1 MNLADFLL
9 GDRLRPVDWVD
20 CQKPACRPA
29 DKSQKRD
36 FYYLVDDHVHVENY
50 AEDFGFQW
58 THLYDD
64 YRHDR
69 FKHLDQFMRLGVHPS
84 SLRGKT
90 CLDVGCGLG
99 RLSEMCL
106 GSADLVFGVDLSEAV
121 TEAARLITTPSFV
134 PIRGSGDGI
143 PLVDESIDFVFC
155 WGVLHHTKDPAAT
168 LCDLWRVLKPGGT
181 LAIWVYA
188 KDKIFL
194 KRSLLA
200 HYFAHLG
207 EQEMLDVADTIADAA
222 HALQLTSQTYLNM
235 LASDLKFSVK
245 NTKQY
250 TRHILYDGLGPDFH
264 YLLDHQWFG
273 SQAKTYV
280 DLQGIEFIRTK
291 DTAVKLHK
299 KSNP

>member
-1 MNLADFLL
+1 MNLAEIII
-9 GDRLRPVDWVD
+9 GNRLRQVDWAD
-20 CQKPACRPA
+20 CQKPICRPT
-29 DKSQKRD
+29 DRGPKRD
-36 FYYLVDDHVHVENY
+36 FYYLVDDQAHSKSY

-58 THLYDD
+58 TQLYDD

-69 FKHLDQFMRLGVHPS
+69 FKHLNQFMRLGVHPS

-168 LCDLWRVLKPGGT
+168 LRDLWRVLKPGGT

-188 KDKIFL
+188 KNKIFL
-194 KRSLLA
+194 KRALLA

-207 EQEMLDVADTIADAA
+207 EQEMLDVADMLADTA
-222 HALQLTSQTYLNM
+222 HALQLTSPTYLNM
-235 LASDLKFSVK
+235 FTSDLNFSVK

-264 YLLDHQWFG
+264 YLLDRQWFE
-273 SQAKTYV
+273 SQVKTFN
-280 DLQGIEFIRTK
+280 DLQNIEFIRTQ
-291 DTAVKLHK
+291 DTAVKLQK
-299 KSNP
+299 KPKP

>member
-1 MNLADFLL
+1 MNVADFLL
-9 GDRLRPVDWVD
+9 GNRLRPVDWAD
-20 CQKPACRPA
+20 CQKPICRPT
-29 DKSQKRD
+29 DNSPERD
-36 FYYLVDDHVHVENY
+36 YYYLIDERLPVENY

-58 THLYDD
+58 TQLYDD

-69 FKHLDQFMRLGVHPS
+69 FKHFDQFMRLGVHPTA
-84 SLRGKT
+84 LRGKT

-99 RLSEMCL
+99 RLSEICL

-134 PIRGSGDGI
+134 PIRASGEGI

-155 WGVLHHTKDPAAT
+155 WGVLHHTKDPVAT
-168 LCDLWRVLKPGGT
+168 LRDLWRVVRPGGS

-207 EQEMLDVADTIADAA
+207 EKEMLDVADVLSDAA
-222 HALQLTSQTYLNM
+222 HALQLTSPAYLNM
-235 LASDLKFSVK
+235 FTSDLNFSVK

-250 TRHILYDGLGPDFH
+250 TRHILYDGLGPDYH
-264 YLLDHQWFG
+264 YLLDHDWFEERVASLSG
-273 SQAKTYV
+273 VANYKKIHSV
-280 DLQGIEFIRTK
+280 DTCVNITK
-291 DTAVKLHK
+291 SRVV
-299 KSNP
+299 

>member
-9 GDRLRPVDWVD
+9 GNRLRPVDWGD

-29 DKSQKRD
+29 DKGPKRD

-50 AEDFGFQW
+50 AEDFGLQW
-58 THLYDD
+58 TQLYDD

-99 RLSEMCL
+99 RLSEICL

-121 TEAARLITTPSFV
+121 AEAARLITTPSFV

-168 LCDLWRVLKPGGT
+168 LRDLWRVVKPGGT

-188 KDKIFL
+188 KSRIFL

-200 HYFAHLG
+200 HYFSHLN
-207 EQEMLDVADTIADAA
+207 EQEMLDVADSLANAA
-222 HALQLTSQTYLNM
+222 HALQLTSQLYLSM
-235 LASDLKFSVK
+235 FASDLNFSVK

-250 TRHILYDGLGPDFH
+250 SRHILYDGLGPDYH
-264 YLLDHQWFG
+264 YLLDHQWFLE
-273 SQAKTYV
+273 QAAQLAGVGK
-280 DLQGIEFIRTK
+280 LQQVSSL
-291 DTAVKLHK
+291 DTAVKLTK
-299 KSNP
+299 Q

>member
-9 GDRLRPVDWVD
+9 EDRLRPVDWAD
-20 CQKPACRPA
+20 CQKPVCRPT
-29 DKSQKRD
+29 DNGPKRD
-36 FYYLVDDHVHVENY
+36 FYYLTEAQHNVEDY
-50 AEDFGFQW
+50 ADDFGFQW
-58 THLYDD
+58 TELYDD

-69 FKHLDQFMRLGVHPS
+69 FKHLDQFMRLGVHPA

-121 TEAARLITTPSFV
+121 AEAARLISSPGFV
-134 PIRGSGDGI
+134 PIRGSGDGL

-168 LCDLWRVLKPGGT
+168 LRDLWRVVKPGGT

-188 KDKIFL
+188 KNKIFL

-200 HYFAHLG
+200 HYFSHLD
-207 EQEMLDVADTIADAA
+207 EQEMLDVADSLANVA
-222 HALQLTSQTYLNM
+222 HALQLTSQPYLSM
-235 LASDLKFSVK
+235 FASDLNFSVK

-250 TRHILYDGLGPDFH
+250 SRHILYDGLGPDYH
-264 YLLDHQWFG
+264 YLLDYQWFVE
-273 SQAKTYV
+273 QAAQLAGVAK
-280 DLQGIEFIRTK
+280 LQQVSSV
-291 DTAVKLHK
+291 DTAVKLTK
-299 KSNP
+299 Q